1 MFWLILVRRIWS
13 RCFLDNVEVDGVSV
27 ERGGIIVMGNETRG
41 ERMEGVN
48 NVNHLHCGRF
58 LYDRINSK

>member
-1 MFWLILVRRIWS
+1 M
-13 RCFLDNVEVDGVSV
+13 DNVEVDGVSV

>member
-1 MFWLILVRRIWS
+1 MFLMWKASVGGDEERHERIWK
-13 RCFLDNVEVDGVSV
+13 GV
-27 ERGGIIVMGNETRG
+27 IY
-41 ERMEGVN
+41 